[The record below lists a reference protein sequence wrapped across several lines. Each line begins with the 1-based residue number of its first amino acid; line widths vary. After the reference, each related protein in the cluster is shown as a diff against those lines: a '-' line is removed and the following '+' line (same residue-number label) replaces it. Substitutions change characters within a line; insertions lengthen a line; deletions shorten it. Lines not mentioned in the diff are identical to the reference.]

1 MRKLLVLSFVALA
14 AGAAGCTRGPCGE
27 SWRPGYY
34 LFGAGR
40 QTGYGYQNYGYTG
53 GYGYQ
58 AAGECCDPCSGGGTS
73 AAMMAAPSMMTAD
86 PVMTQAPCC
95 Q

>member
-1 MRKLLVLSFVALA
+1 MRKLLVLSFLGIA

-27 SWRPGYY
+27 TWRPGYY

-40 QTGYGYQNYGYTG
+40 QNNQGYQQQGP
-53 GYGYQ
+53 
-58 AAGECCDPCSGGGTS
+58 CCDPCGGSGGGMIS
-73 AAMMAAPSMMTAD
+73 GGEMMMSPGPMMQ
-86 PVMTQAPCC
+86 QAPCC